1 MYSTSLIEQCCKVYV
16 TNIEML
22 NSFGHLLRYCKTKLF
37 STILNDIH
45 TFNKLYYKWR
55 WIPSRPYI
63 WSELLRH
70 LSGEWVSVWIKVF
83 CLKKQCDNRQELK
96 SENPT
101 TLPTSSPLKWKTK
114 GLFSWHCFIVIT
126 VCCFCN
132 QTQGTPLCD
141 EKFAKESS
149 LAKTSGRH
157 LRSSWVL
164 R

>member
-1 MYSTSLIEQCCKVYV
+1 MYSTSLIEQCCTVYV
-16 TNIEML
+16 TSIEML

-37 STILNDIH
+37 STILNDVEYLRGLIIDQ
-45 TFNKLYYKWR
+45 N
-55 WIPSRPYI
+55 S
-63 WSELLRH
+63 LRH